1 MALTIRDRT
10 PHLVLAG
17 ALARQAAPALLLALA
32 AGVVGAQPA
41 PRRDLRVCAGG
52 DVTLGT
58 NLDTN
63 WAVGR
68 RAGTERVAALPDPV
82 ALLRPLRP
90 LVADADVIVL
100 NIEGAIG
107 DGPAP
112 RKCRPGSTLCYAMRQ
127 PPGTEAALRGLND
140 SSAIVG
146 NLANNHSHDAGAAGF
161 AETLRRLRDAGVL
174 TTGADTLATG
184 VPVEDGDTIAVLGFS
199 PWSVAAVTD
208 LDAVR
213 RHVTRASRRYG
224 RVVVTMHIGAEG
236 VLARHTSDRL
246 ERFAGENR
254 GNSVA
259 FARAAVES
267 GASLVVGHGPHVLR
281 AMEWNGRAL
290 VAYSLGNLVT
300 YGPFNHS
307 GYNDHGAV
315 LCATIAGDGAV
326 RDASLRATRQRMPG
340 FVDPDPDHLG
350 IADVAELSGEDFP
363 LTGVRLSP
371 SGDVLPPRP

>member
-1 MALTIRDRT
+1 MAPPFRDCGLQLSR
-10 PHLVLAG
+10 VC
-17 ALARQAAPALLLALA
+17 ALALPAASALAMALA
-32 AGVVGAQPA
+32 AAVGAQPVE
-41 PRRDLRVCAGG
+41 RRDVRVCAGG

-68 RAGTERVAALPDPV
+68 WVGSERVAALPDPV

-90 LVADADVIVL
+90 LVGDADVVL
-100 NIEGAIG
+100 INVEGAIG
-107 DGPAP
+107 DAPAP

-127 PPGTEAALRGLND
+127 PPGTEVALRGLND
-140 SSAIVG
+140 SAVIVG
-146 NLANNHSHDAGAAGF
+146 NVANNHSHDAGAAGF

-174 TTGADTLATG
+174 ATGADTMATA
-184 VPVEDGDTIAVLGFS
+184 VPVGGGDTIAVLGFS
-199 PWSVAAVTD
+199 PWSIAAVTD
-208 LDAVR
+208 LEAVR
-213 RHVTRASRRYG
+213 RHVKRAASRYG

-236 VLARHTSDRL
+236 ALARHTGDGV

-259 FARAAVES
+259 FSRAAVES

-281 AMEWNGRAL
+281 AMEWNGQAL
-290 VAYSLGNLVT
+290 VAHSLGNLVT

-315 LCATIAGDGAV
+315 LCATLARDGAV
-326 RDASLRATRQRMPG
+326 RDASLRATHQRTPG
-340 FVDPDPDHLG
+340 IVGPDPDRSG
-350 IADVAELSGEDFP
+350 VADIAELSAQDFP
-363 LTGVRLSP
+363 ATGVRVAP
-371 SGDVLPPRP
+371 SGEVLPRTP